1 MIMIKSIIAFTILGI
16 NSFLFSIKRDDAP
29 RQMVE
34 LHTKSVIEIVENR
47 NKTMVNISNGDKLV
61 FCIDDVSVGKV
72 YFQIPEDR
80 RFFRYTDGAMRNVDL
95 IITSDNQIF
104 TPETGEINGFKIS
117 DGIWKVDLS
126 MKYKEKLYNFSQRF
140 YQNNNTS
147 ARK

>member
-1 MIMIKSIIAFTILGI
+1 MIMIKSIIAFTILGV
-16 NSFLFSIKRDDAP
+16 NSFLFSIKGDDVP

-47 NKTMVNISNGDKLV
+47 NKAQVNISNGDKLV
-61 FCIDDVSVGKV
+61 FCIDDVNVGKV

-80 RFFRYTDGAMRNVDL
+80 RFFRYTNGAMRNVDL
-95 IITSDNQIF
+95 IITRDNQIF

-117 DGIWKVDLS
+117 DGMWKVDLS
-126 MKYKEKLYNFSQRF
+126 MQYKEKHYNFSQRF
-140 YQNNNTS
+140 YQNNDTR